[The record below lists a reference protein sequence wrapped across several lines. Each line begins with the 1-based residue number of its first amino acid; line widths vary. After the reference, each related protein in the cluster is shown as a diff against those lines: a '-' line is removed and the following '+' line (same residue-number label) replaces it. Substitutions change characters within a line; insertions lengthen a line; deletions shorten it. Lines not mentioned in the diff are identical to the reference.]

1 LSYYRKS
8 LSAKLI
14 FKKYVEKMQ
23 VKYLKKCSGNANEIG
38 QLNEAFG
45 HPRLNPRERKD
56 HPSSSP
62 LTQTSSEK
70 CNEDFV

>member
-1 LSYYRKS
+1 
-8 LSAKLI
+8 
-14 FKKYVEKMQ
+14 MQ

-70 CNEDFV
+70 CNEDFKRQNINAVNTLEYKK